1 MYTPVQEIAEELAAM
16 IRATGAFEH
25 VTYAQASNGGQVWQM
40 LEAMANLPA
49 AVVAIGTIEYDHDA
63 LKRTIRPM
71 IFIVGEFNRYLSG
84 DAAGIWELTEQVL
97 SAFLPTLTPE
107 GLNQPEACGIEFVPD
122 SVTPIQSEE
131 NVSAYLVTLEGTEFL
146 SKELQQ

>member
-16 IRATGAFEH
+16 IRSTGAFEH

-107 GLNQPEACGIEFVPD
+107 GRGIEFVPD

-131 NVSAYLVTLEGTEFL
+131 NVSAYLVTLEGTEFF